1 MPVDKGRLERVK
13 PETILQA
20 PRVQSSTQK
29 PERNSWVDEGIQE
42 ATIHSL
48 ETIPLA
54 GVSISR

>member
-1 MPVDKGRLERVK
+1 MTLVGGWKHPKRRRVD
-13 PETILQA
+13 I
-20 PRVQSSTQK
+20 
-29 PERNSWVDEGIQE
+29 GIQE